1 MFLSKEDLRTLT
13 GYVRAADQIRWLESN
28 KLPYFVNKGGAPI
41 VLRSA
46 IEVMLAPAGQE
57 SGATTEPNWSALGV

>member
-1 MFLSKEDLRTLT
+1 MFLSKEELRTLT

-28 KLPYFVNKGGAPI
+28 KLPHFVNKGGAPI

-46 IEVMLAPAGQE
+46 VEVMLAPAGHETQ
-57 SGATTEPNWSALGV
+57 AATEPNWAALEI

>member
-28 KLPYFVNKGGAPI
+28 KLPYFVNKGGVPI

-46 IEVMLAPAGQE
+46 VEVMLAPTGNETEA
-57 SGATTEPNWSALGV
+57 ATEPNWAALGV